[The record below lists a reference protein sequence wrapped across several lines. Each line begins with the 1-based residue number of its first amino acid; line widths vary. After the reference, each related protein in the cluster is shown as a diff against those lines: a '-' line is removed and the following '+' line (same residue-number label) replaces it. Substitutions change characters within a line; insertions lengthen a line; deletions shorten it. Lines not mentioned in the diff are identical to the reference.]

1 MEGDAHNH
9 EYILN
14 DDGFEV
20 CFKCG
25 SCSSQRVYEYDR
37 NTPDDTNI
45 RKSEFLD
52 ILINN
57 HIAYEEEIEQFYN
70 KIKLKLPRGY
80 PNVALYAYSTYC
92 ILLKHSVFYTI
103 RHIEQIFKIDNFK
116 KSFCQIERNDC
127 IQKTNFDVNTEEYSL
142 SAIKIFLSEL
152 GFICMFGKATR
163 NCKNIR
169 KHVSHIRPQFLIA
182 VSIYLALFDSF
193 IDHQKLHENLSDHFS
208 INRRTLKGVIKM
220 YKCYKIA

>member
-1 MEGDAHNH
+1 MEGGAHNH

-25 SCSSQRVYEYDR
+25 SCSSQRVYEYDKH
-37 NTPDDTNI
+37 TAVDTNI

-57 HIAYEEEIEQFYN
+57 HVGFEEEIEQFYN
-70 KIKLKLPRGY
+70 EIKFKLPRGY
-80 PNVALYAYSTYC
+80 PNIALYAYSTYC
-92 ILLKHSVFYTI
+92 ILLKHFVFYTI
-103 RHIEQIFKIDNFK
+103 KHIEQIFKIDNFK
-116 KSFCQIERNDC
+116 KSFCQIEKNEC
-127 IQKTNFDVNTEEYSL
+127 IRKTNFDLNTEEYSL

-152 GFICMFGKATR
+152 GFICMYGKSIR
-163 NCKNIR
+163 ICENIR

-182 VSIYLALFDSF
+182 VSIYLALFDL
-193 IDHQKLHENLSDHFS
+193 IDHHKLLENLSDNFS

-220 YKCYKIA
+220 YKCYEIQ

>member
-1 MEGDAHNH
+1 MEGGEHKH
-9 EYILN
+9 EFIPS

-25 SCSSQRVYEYDR
+25 VCSTQRVYEYER
-37 NTPDDTNI
+37 NSLVVNSG
-45 RKSEFLD
+45 KSEYTD

-57 HIAYEEEIEQFYN
+57 HIGYEEEIEELYN
-70 KIKLKLPRGY
+70 EIKSKLPRGY
-80 PNVALYAYSTYC
+80 PNIALYAYSTYC

-127 IQKTNFDVNTEEYSL
+127 IQKTNFDLNTEEYSL

-152 GFICMFGKATR
+152 GFICLSGKAFR
-163 NCKNIR
+163 ICQNIR
-169 KHVSHIRPQFLIA
+169 KHVSHTRPQFLIA
-182 VSIYLALFDSF
+182 VSIYLALFDR
-193 IDHQKLHENLSDHFS
+193 ITDHYKLIENLSDHFS
-208 INRRTLKGVIKM
+208 INRRTLKGVIQK
-220 YKCYKIA
+220 YKCHKVA